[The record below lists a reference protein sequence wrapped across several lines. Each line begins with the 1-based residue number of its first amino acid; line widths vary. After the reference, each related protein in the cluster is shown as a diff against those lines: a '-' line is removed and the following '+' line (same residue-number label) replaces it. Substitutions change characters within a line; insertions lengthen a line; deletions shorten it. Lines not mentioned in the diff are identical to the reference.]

1 MPLTSQMRMFA
12 SSPETSPVVI
22 MDMSEVQLIK
32 ADPLCSGLCG
42 CSEEPGG
49 AGWWLSTD
57 NQRVGAH
64 AGLAQGAT
72 GVWYPLF
79 AARAFWWQ
87 KPHIHHWQCLR
98 TLCLDLKK
106 YMVGGWDH
114 WPHGSQ
120 DDWAV
125 VLPFGL
131 LHVSCKRPFA
141 GRFAETCKL
150 MSLMTANSSEIMV
163 SKWIF
168 FQRYHG
174 NAISGCQLCLLSTA
188 HPGESSGLAAQ
199 VMLILDEAERVKQ
212 RVRGEEVLFLFSSCE
227 KRGPI
232 CPEHPIPRAGGS
244 TAPHQAQPLAC
255 VVGSEEGEDPPFSS
269 APPFSSLLF
278 SHVYIRSNVIL
289 VLGHIPLISLWK
301 NLHKKLEQAEFLN
314 QETVVEVTEPTPHH
328 DVDSLPQLAANQF
341 LSENADLGSPPQSL
355 NPSIA
360 DGLQRERQ
368 KPCKIQPTLGC

>member
-1 MPLTSQMRMFA
+1 MPFRKCISKCTFDFVFLFGTCLY
-12 SSPETSPVVI
+12 
-22 MDMSEVQLIK
+22 LIFHK
-32 ADPLCSGLCG
+32 GLCG

-79 AARAFWWQ
+79 AARAFWWE
-87 KPHIHHWQCLR
+87 KPHIHQWQCLR

-106 YMVGGWDH
+106 YMVGGWNH

-163 SKWIF
+163 SK
-168 FQRYHG
+168 
-174 NAISGCQLCLLSTA
+174 
-188 HPGESSGLAAQ
+188 
-199 VMLILDEAERVKQ
+199 
-212 RVRGEEVLFLFSSCE
+212 VR
-227 KRGPI
+227 
-232 CPEHPIPRAGGS
+232 A
-244 TAPHQAQPLAC
+244 
-255 VVGSEEGEDPPFSS
+255 
-269 APPFSSLLF
+269 
-278 SHVYIRSNVIL
+278 L
-289 VLGHIPLISLWK
+289 VLCSA
-301 NLHKKLEQAEFLN
+301 KLF
-314 QETVVEVTEPTPHH
+314 
-328 DVDSLPQLAANQF
+328 
-341 LSENADLGSPPQSL
+341 
-355 NPSIA
+355 
-360 DGLQRERQ
+360 
-368 KPCKIQPTLGC
+368 PCV